1 MQRWQLSHFGL
12 EQEFKNLA
20 KGLEQSMNSSLK
32 IGRHLFN
39 RSWRLMWSIAWLFI
53 ESPRLF
59 EKIGPDKKREIHGSE
74 NFNEMRAYIH
84 PPNHHF

>member
-20 KGLEQSMNSSLK
+20 MGLEQSKRSGLR
-32 IGRHLFN
+32 IARHFFN
-39 RSWRLMWSIAWLFI
+39 KSWRFVWSLMWFFI
-53 ESPRLF
+53 ESPRLW
-59 EKIGPDKKREIHGSE
+59 EKIGPDKKREVSRKQ
-74 NFNEMRAYIH
+74 NFNEIRAFIH